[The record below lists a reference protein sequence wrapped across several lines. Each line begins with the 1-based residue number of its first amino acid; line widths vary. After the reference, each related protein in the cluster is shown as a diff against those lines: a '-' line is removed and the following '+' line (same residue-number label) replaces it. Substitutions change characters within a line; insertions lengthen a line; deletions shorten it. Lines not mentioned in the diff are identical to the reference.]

1 MAAWSAPVSGPSA
14 RAATTVTAVSE
25 APCSGEASWA
35 ARSLGALA
43 GRNDVLSL
51 CVTFDSDGSSTMA
64 AIVPAT
70 QASTIAQ
77 RKRTASRPATAKGV
91 LTETIVAGQRV
102 KRLGLTVIVVGGRRK
117 MLDRR
122 ERKVAS
128 WQIRTATGRRRARF
142 PSLPGSTGSVTS
154 AAG

>member
-1 MAAWSAPVSGPSA
+1 MPSF
-14 RAATTVTAVSE
+14 E
-25 APCSGEASWA
+25 E
-35 ARSLGALA
+35 SLKKL
-43 GRNDVLSL
+43 
-51 CVTFDSDGSSTMA
+51 
-64 AIVPAT
+64 
-70 QASTIAQ
+70 
-77 RKRTASRPATAKGV
+77 
-91 LTETIVAGQRV
+91 ETIVAGQRV

-142 PSLPGSTGSVTS
+142 PSLLGSTGSVTS

>member
-1 MAAWSAPVSGPSA
+1 MADWSAPVSTPPA

-25 APCSGEASWA
+25 ASCSGEASWA
-35 ARSLGALA
+35 ACSLGALA

-51 CVTFDSDGSSTMA
+51 CVTSERDGSSSMA
-64 AIVPAT
+64 AAVPAT

-77 RKRTASRPATAKGV
+77 RKRTASRPTAEKKIP
-91 LTETIVAGQRV
+91 TKAMVAGA
-102 KRLGLTVIVVGGRRK
+102 GRK

-128 WQIRTATGRRRARF
+128 WQIRTDPLPTGRRRARF
-142 PSLPGSTGSVTS
+142 PTRRASTGSVIS